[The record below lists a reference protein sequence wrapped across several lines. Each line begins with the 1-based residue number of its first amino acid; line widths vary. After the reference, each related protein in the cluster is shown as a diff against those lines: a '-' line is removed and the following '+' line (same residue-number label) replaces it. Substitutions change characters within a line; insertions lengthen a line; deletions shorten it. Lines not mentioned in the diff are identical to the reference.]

1 MRETP
6 MGQTRRDVVR
16 RCRTLVAIA
25 AAAGGLL
32 ACGDER
38 AAQGPADGPAR
49 PLVVVSVLPQAW
61 FVDRIAEGGVRVVVM
76 IPPGADPAT
85 LSPGFAELRSLA
97 EAALYVKLG
106 HPAFP
111 FERAWLD
118 AMISA
123 NERLRVVDLSLG
135 IETVPDDP
143 HYWVSPRHAH
153 AIAAA
158 LASSLAEILP
168 ASRVRIDANRRRL
181 DAEIDAVDALLRA
194 QLEGRA
200 GRRFLV
206 FHPAWGYLA
215 REYGLTQV
223 AIERGGKSPGA
234 RALARQIEWARQAG
248 VEIVFTQ
255 PQGDDSAAE
264 VIAAEIGARVEV
276 LDPLAYDWAANLR
289 AVGPALAR
297 GLVP

>member
-1 MRETP
+1 MS
-6 MGQTRRDVVR
+6 QTRRDVVR
-16 RCRTLVAIA
+16 RFATLAVLAV
-25 AAAGGLL
+25 AGGWLL
-32 ACGDER
+32 ACGGER
-38 AAQGPADGPAR
+38 AAEDPAATQAR
-49 PLVVVSVLPQAW
+49 PRVVVSVLPQAW
-61 FVDRIAEGGVRVVVM
+61 FVDRIADGQVQVAVM

-118 AMISA
+118 EMVAA
-123 NERLRVVDLSLG
+123 DEALRVLDLSLG
-135 IETVPDDP
+135 IEMVQDDP

-158 LASSLAEILP
+158 LASALAEILP
-168 ASRVRIDANRRRL
+168 ASRDQIDANRRRL
-181 DAEIDAVDALLRA
+181 DAEIDAVDAQLRA
-194 QLEGRA
+194 LLEGRA

-223 AIERGGKSPGA
+223 AIEEGGKPPGA
-234 RALARQIEWARQAG
+234 RALARQIGWAKQAG

-255 PQGDDSAAE
+255 PQGDAAAAE
-264 VIAAEIGARVEV
+264 MIAAEIGARVEV

-289 AVGPALAR
+289 AVGPTLAE